1 MRVIIVGSGEVGFH
15 VASRL
20 VLENK
25 DVVIIDKDP
34 EAIRRVSEN
43 LDVQVVCGS
52 GSSPVSLEEA
62 GIKEAEILLAVT
74 NSDETNLVAC
84 LVSNI
89 ISPSTKKIIR
99 LRDADFDQYHD
110 TFRNHAP
117 NIDTLINPEI
127 EVVKT
132 IYRLMSTPGVVDIG
146 KFADGNIKFVG
157 VRLDKKARLVGIR
170 LSDLSLISETERPL
184 IVAVIRDEK
193 LIIPGGADRLKADD
207 LIYFISEEEKLI
219 ATLAVFDKHSEPVRR
234 ALIIGGGRIGL
245 RLAKLLEDKSI
256 HTKII
261 EKKPD
266 RCTELAGLLDKAVV
280 LHGDGS
286 NQSLLNEENIQDI
299 DVVITLTNDEEIN
312 ILVSLLAKQMGA
324 KKTITKISKFNYF
337 PLMSTIGIEQVV
349 SPRLSAINT
358 ILQHIRRGKVL
369 SSISIKG
376 EQAEFMEAEALETS
390 DIVGRPL
397 KDVSFPKG
405 AIVAGIIRDE
415 NMIIPSG
422 DSMINPGDRIIIF
435 ARRQAIPKVEKIL
448 MVKLEY
454 F

>member
-15 VASRL
+15 IASRL

-25 DVVIIDKDP
+25 DVVIIDNDP

-52 GSSPVSLEEA
+52 GSSPVALEEA
-62 GIKEAEILLAVT
+62 GIKEAEILLAVS

-110 TFRNHAP
+110 IFRDHAP

-184 IVAVIRDEK
+184 IVAVIRNEK

-261 EKKPD
+261 EKNPD

-286 NQSLLNEENIQDI
+286 NQSLLNEENIHDI

-405 AIVAGIIRDE
+405 AIVAGITRDE

-422 DSMINPGDRIIIF
+422 DSVINPGDKIIIF

>member
-1 MRVIIVGSGEVGFH
+1 LRVIIVGSGEVGFH
-15 VASRL
+15 IASRL

-25 DVVIIDKDP
+25 DVVIVDNDP

-84 LVSNI
+84 LVANL

-110 TFRNHAP
+110 NFRDNAP

-146 KFADGNIKFVG
+146 KFADSNIKFVG
-157 VRLDKKARLVGIR
+157 VRLDEKARLVGIR
-170 LSDLSLISETERPL
+170 LSDLSQISETERPL

-193 LIIPGGADRLKADD
+193 LIIPGGTDRLKADD
-207 LIYFISEEEKLI
+207 LIYFISEEEKLLT
-219 ATLAVFDKHSEPVRR
+219 TLAVFDKHSEPVRR
-234 ALIIGGGRIGL
+234 TLIIGGGRIGL

-261 EKKPD
+261 EKNPG

-299 DVVITLTNDEEIN
+299 DVVISLTNDEEIN

-397 KDVSFPKG
+397 NDVSFPKG
-405 AIVAGIIRDE
+405 AIVAGIIHDE

-422 DSMINPGDRIIIF
+422 DSVINPGDMIIIF

>member
-15 VASRL
+15 IASRL

-25 DVVIIDKDP
+25 DVVIIDNDP
-34 EAIRRVSEN
+34 EAIRRVTEN

-110 TFRNHAP
+110 IFRDHAP

-184 IVAVIRDEK
+184 IVAVIRNEK

-245 RLAKLLEDKSI
+245 RLAKLLENKSI

-261 EKKPD
+261 EKNPD

-286 NQSLLNEENIQDI
+286 NQSLLNEENIHDI

-405 AIVAGIIRDE
+405 AIVAGITRDE

-422 DSMINPGDRIIIF
+422 DSVINPGDKIIIF

>member
-1 MRVIIVGSGEVGFH
+1 MRIVIVGSGEVGFNI
-15 VASRL
+15 ASRL
-20 VLENK
+20 VVENK
-25 DVVIIDKDP
+25 DVVIVDNNL

-43 LDVQVVCGS
+43 LDVQVVYGS

-84 LVSNI
+84 LVANI

-110 TFRNHAP
+110 HFHNHAP

-132 IYRLMSTPGVVDIG
+132 IYRLMITPGVVDIG
-146 KFADGNIKFVG
+146 KFTNGNIKFVG
-157 VRLDKKARLVGIR
+157 VRLDEKARLVGIR
-170 LSDLSLISETERPL
+170 LSDFSRISETERPL
-184 IVAVIRDEK
+184 IVAIIRDEK

-207 LIYFISEEEKLI
+207 LIYFISEKEKLI
-219 ATLAVFDKHSEPVRR
+219 DTLAVFDKHSEPVRR
-234 ALIIGGGRIGL
+234 VLIIGGGRIGL

-261 EKKPD
+261 EKNQD
-266 RCTELAGLLDKAVV
+266 RCTKLAGLLDKVVV

-286 NQSLLNEENIQDI
+286 DQSLLNEENIKDI
-299 DVVITLTNDEEIN
+299 DIVISLTNDEEIN

-405 AIVAGIIRDE
+405 ALVSGIIRDE
-415 NMIIPSG
+415 NVIIPSG
-422 DSMINPGDRIIIF
+422 DSVINPGDRIIIF
-435 ARRQAIPKVEKIL
+435 AKREAIPKVEKIL